1 QLRKKITGPH
11 DWSGDQLWKKGNR
24 QNEIAQRSGRLQNAA
39 INIQGV
45 GKRMKSVKG
54 NADRQQDVEVRWMID
69 DADAGEEPLEIF
81 QQEVS
86 VFEKPEHAQV
96 HAEAGNQPRATRR
109 SLRLG
114 NLPPQPKIHRGGG
127 KEKRGK
133 GWIPRAVKNITRG
146 HEQIFS
152 RGPGMDAPIRG
163 HDY

>member
-1 QLRKKITGPH
+1 
-11 DWSGDQLWKKGNR
+11 
-24 QNEIAQRSGRLQNAA
+24 
-39 INIQGV
+39 
-45 GKRMKSVKG
+45 MKSVEG
-54 NADRQQDVEVRWMID
+54 NSDREKDVEMWRMVD
-69 DADAGEEPLEIF
+69 HLDSGEEPLEIF

-96 HAEAGNQPRATRR
+96 HADAGNQPRATRR

-152 RGPGMDAPIRG
+152 RGPGMDAPVRG
-163 HDY
+163 HDYDEKDDEGEGIKKHERPRWLI